1 MVQAGDKGDPVS
13 MFGQLL
19 QPLRHRLILL
29 FAIVLVVPSAF
40 GIMAAIERYRD
51 QVRDAHESTVRFAT
65 LASNYET
72 NLLWQS
78 SRIIQNL
85 ALEPTIAATL
95 SGEPAGGPECTHAL
109 ETAIRPYPAYAIAI
123 LRDTKGDLACQ
134 SDPAAYSPNVA
145 TADWFKAV
153 LESGREA
160 VSGYFYAARLQ
171 EGVIVY
177 AAPVVHERNEVI
189 GVLSLAIRLEWLS
202 AIGQE
207 PGLPPDAMVYLL
219 DRGGHV
225 LVGPKAQ
232 GVDTQAGLPSFETI
246 QEVVGGHVR
255 TFDSV
260 GQDGVRRNYAVNVIG
275 DRELF
280 VLLGQPTARL
290 IEPLRTTLFIQIGVL
305 VFVSVA
311 AMAAALIGTRVLVT
325 KWIGR
330 LTKAAS
336 SMSVGDLSVKR
347 EFEGAPTEFRDL
359 AETLREMAIR
369 LDQREADLRQ
379 SLAQKQMMLREIH
392 HRVKNNLQT
401 VTSLLN
407 LYARIP
413 RGEAVKQA
421 FADVQMRINALALVH
436 RHLYESQDLQEVDLH
451 PFMTNLCSLL
461 QDGSGV
467 PPRRVRL
474 SVDIP
479 HVMVTGDRAVP
490 LALLTTELLTNSFK
504 HAFPDQRSGIISVR
518 ITCEED
524 GMAKLVIADDGIGQE
539 ERKVESDVPGSMG
552 RSLIEAFTRQLGGEI
567 TTSGPPGTTSTLVF
581 RLESSRA
588 RSPADRR
595 PPAAPDTAAHSTEPA

>member
-1 MVQAGDKGDPVS
+1 

-40 GIMAAIERYRD
+40 GIMAAIDRYRD
-51 QVRDAHESTVRFAT
+51 QVRQAHESTVRFAT

-78 SRIIQNL
+78 NRIIQNL
-85 ALEPTIAATL
+85 AHERSIVDSVAGA
-95 SGEPAGGPECTHAL
+95 PAGSAECAGLL
-109 ETAIRPYPAYAIAI
+109 ETAIRPYPAYAIAV
-123 LRDTKGDLACQ
+123 LRNASGDAVCQ
-134 SDPAAYSPNVA
+134 SDQAFRPPNTGDAA
-145 TADWFKAV
+145 WFKRV
-153 LESGREA
+153 METGRET
-160 VSGYFYAARLQ
+160 VSGYEYAARLQ
-171 EGVIVY
+171 EGVILY
-177 AAPVVHERNEVI
+177 AAPVMGGSNRVI

-219 DRGGHV
+219 DRAGHV

-232 GVDTQAGLPSFETI
+232 GVDTQAGLPDPATI
-246 QEVVGGHVR
+246 QEVVGGYIR

-260 GQDGVRRNYAVNVIG
+260 GQDGIRRNYAVNVIG
-275 DRELF
+275 DKELF

-290 IEPLRTTLFIQIGVL
+290 IEPLRTTLLIQIGVL

-325 KWIGR
+325 RWISR
-330 LTKAAS
+330 LTEAAS

-347 EFEGAPTEFRDL
+347 EFEGAPAEFRDL
-359 AETLREMAIR
+359 AETLRAMAIR
-369 LDQREADLRQ
+369 LDEREADLRQ

-413 RGEAVKQA
+413 RGEAVRQA
-421 FADVQMRINALALVH
+421 FSDVQMRINALALVH
-436 RHLYESQDLQEVDLH
+436 RHLYESQDMQEVDLH

-474 SVDIP
+474 TVDIP
-479 HVMVTGDRAVP
+479 HVRVTGDRAVP
-490 LALLTTELLTNSFK
+490 LALLTTEILTNSFK
-504 HAFPDQRSGIISVR
+504 HAFPNQRAGNISVR

-524 GMAKLVIADDGIGQE
+524 GMAKLVIADDGIGQA
-539 ERKVESDVPGSMG
+539 ERQMDGEVPGSMG
-552 RSLIEAFTRQLGGEI
+552 QTLIGAFTRQLGGEM
-567 TTSGPPGTTSTLVF
+567 TVSGPPGTVSTLHF
-581 RLESSRA
+581 RLDSTHPNGADGHQPQARTDSAA
-588 RSPADRR
+588 RSP
-595 PPAAPDTAAHSTEPA
+595 EPA

>member
-1 MVQAGDKGDPVS
+1 

-29 FAIVLVVPSAF
+29 FTIVLIVPTAF
-40 GIMAAIERYRD
+40 GIMAAIDRYRD
-51 QVRDAHESTVRFAT
+51 QVRQAHESTMRFAT

-78 SRIIQNL
+78 NRIIQNL
-85 ALEPTIAATL
+85 AHQPSVIDAV
-95 SGEPAGGPECTHAL
+95 AGKAERTAECAQLL
-109 ETAIRPYPAYAIAI
+109 ETAIRPYPAYGIAV
-123 LRDTKGDLACQ
+123 LRNRQGGPVCQ
-134 SDPAAYSPNVA
+134 SDAVDQASNAADK
-145 TADWFKAV
+145 DWFKAV
-153 LESGREA
+153 LSTGREA
-160 VSGYFYAARLQ
+160 VSEYQYAPRLQ
-171 EGVIVY
+171 EGVIIY
-177 AAPVVHERNEVI
+177 AAPVMSERNEVI

-219 DRGGHV
+219 DRRGDV

-232 GVDTQAGLPSFETI
+232 GVDTQAGLPDRQTI
-246 QEVVGGHVR
+246 LGVVDGYIR
-255 TFDSV
+255 TFDSI
-260 GQDGVRRNYAVNVIG
+260 GQDGIQRNYAVNVIG

-290 IEPLRTTLFIQIGVL
+290 IEPLRTTLLIQIGVL
-305 VFVSVA
+305 VFVAVA
-311 AMAAALIGTRVLVT
+311 AMMAALIGTRVLVT
-325 KWIGR
+325 KWISR
-330 LTKAAS
+330 LTDAAS

-347 EFEGAPTEFRDL
+347 EFEGAPAEFRDL
-359 AETLREMAIR
+359 AETLREMAMR
-369 LDQREADLRQ
+369 LEEREADLRQ

-421 FADVQMRINALALVH
+421 FTDVQMRINALALVH
-436 RHLYESQDLQEVDLH
+436 RHLYESQDMQEVDLH

-474 SVDIP
+474 GVEIP
-479 HVMVTGDRAVP
+479 HVRVTGDRAVP
-490 LALLTTELLTNSFK
+490 LALLTTEILTNSFK
-504 HAFPDQRSGIISVR
+504 HAFPNQRAGNISVR
-518 ITCEED
+518 ITCEDD
-524 GMAKLVIADDGIGQE
+524 GMATLVIADDGVGQAD
-539 ERKVESDVPGSMG
+539 RHVDGDLPGSMG
-552 RSLIEAFTRQLGGEI
+552 QTLIEAFTRQLGGEI
-567 TTSGPPGTTSTLVF
+567 VISGPPGTVSTLHF
-581 RLESSRA
+581 RLGTA
-588 RSPADRR
+588 RSAGQDNRR
-595 PPAAPDTAAHSTEPA
+595 EPASANAAERSREPA

>member
-1 MVQAGDKGDPVS
+1 

-29 FAIVLVVPSAF
+29 FAIVLVVPSTF
-40 GIMAAIERYRD
+40 GIIAAIDRYRD
-51 QVRDAHESTVRFAT
+51 QVRQAHESTVRFAT

-78 SRIIQNL
+78 NRIIQNL
-85 ALEPTIAATL
+85 AHQPPVVAAV
-95 SGEPAGGPECTHAL
+95 AGAPGVGAECAQLL
-109 ETAIRPYPAYAIAI
+109 ETAIRPYPAYAITV
-123 LRDTKGDLACQ
+123 LRNAKGDAVCQ
-134 SDPAAYSPNVA
+134 SDPAAHAPNVM
-145 TADWFKAV
+145 TADWFRSV
-153 LESGREA
+153 METRREA
-160 VSGYFYAARLQ
+160 VSGYFYAARMQ
-171 EGVIVY
+171 EGVIIY
-177 AAPVVHERNEVI
+177 AAPVMNDRNEVT

-219 DRGGHV
+219 DRAGQV

-232 GVDTQAGLPSFETI
+232 GVDTQAGLPDAEII
-246 QEVVGGHVR
+246 QEVVGGYVR

-260 GQDGVRRNYAVNVIG
+260 GQDGIRRNYAVNVIG
-275 DRELF
+275 DKELF

-290 IEPLRTTLFIQIGVL
+290 IEPLWTTLLLQIGVL
-305 VFVSVA
+305 AFVSVA
-311 AMAAALIGTRVLVT
+311 AMAAALIGTRFLVT
-325 KWIGR
+325 KWINR
-330 LTKAAS
+330 LTEAAG

-347 EFEGAPTEFRDL
+347 EFEGAPAEFREL
-359 AETLREMAIR
+359 ADTLREMAIR
-369 LDQREADLRQ
+369 LDEREADLRQ

-421 FADVQMRINALALVH
+421 FTDVQMRINALALVH
-436 RHLYESQDLQEVDLH
+436 RHLYESQDMQEVDLH

-474 SVDIP
+474 NVDIP
-479 HVMVTGDRAVP
+479 HLQVTGDRAVP
-490 LALLTTELLTNSFK
+490 LALLTTEILTNSFK
-504 HAFPDQRSGIISVR
+504 HAFPNQRSGNIIVR
-518 ITCEED
+518 ISREEN
-524 GMAKLVIADDGIGQE
+524 GMAKLIIADDGIGQS
-539 ERKVESDVPGSMG
+539 ERKVDGEMPGSMG
-552 RSLIEAFTRQLGGEI
+552 QTLIEAFTRQLGGEI
-567 TTSGPPGTTSTLVF
+567 TTSGPPGTTSTLSF
-581 RLESSRA
+581 RLGPARPDTANDRQQAASADTAA
-588 RSPADRR
+588 RSP
-595 PPAAPDTAAHSTEPA
+595 EPV

>member
-1 MVQAGDKGDPVS
+1 

-29 FAIVLVVPSAF
+29 FAIVLVIPSAF
-40 GIMAAIERYRD
+40 GIWVAIDRYRD
-51 QVRDAHESTVRFAT
+51 QVRQAHESTVRFAT

-78 SRIIQNL
+78 NRIIQNL
-85 ALEPTIAATL
+85 AHQPQIIAAVAN
-95 SGEPAGGPECTHAL
+95 SPSRGSECANLL
-109 ETAIRPYPAYAIAI
+109 ETAIRPYPAYALAV
-123 LRDTKGDLACQ
+123 LRNTKGDAVCQ
-134 SDPAAYSPNVA
+134 SDPVA
-145 TADWFKAV
+145 QPVNSADMDWFKAV
-153 LESGREA
+153 LETRRESL
-160 VSGYFYAARLQ
+160 SGYLYAARLQ
-171 EGVIVY
+171 EAVIIY
-177 AAPVVHERNEVI
+177 AAPVVGDRDVPL

-219 DRGGHV
+219 DRAGHV

-232 GVDTQAGLPSFETI
+232 GVDTQAGLPDPATI
-246 QEVVGGHVR
+246 QEVVSGYIR

-260 GQDGVRRNYAVNVIG
+260 GQDGIQRNYAVNVIG
-275 DRELF
+275 DKELF

-290 IEPLRTTLFIQIGVL
+290 IEPLRTSLLIQIGVL
-305 VFVSVA
+305 VFVAVA

-325 KWIGR
+325 NWIVR
-330 LTKAAS
+330 LTEAAS

-347 EFEGAPTEFRDL
+347 EFEGAPAEIREL

-369 LDQREADLRQ
+369 LDEREADLRQ

-436 RHLYESQDLQEVDLH
+436 RHLYESQDMQEVDLH

-479 HVMVTGDRAVP
+479 HVRVTGDRAVP
-490 LALLTTELLTNSFK
+490 LALLTTEILTNSFK
-504 HAFPDQRSGIISVR
+504 HAFPNQRAGTISVR
-518 ITCEED
+518 IAREPD
-524 GMAKLVIADDGIGQE
+524 GMAKLVIADDGIGQG
-539 ERKVESDVPGSMG
+539 ERNTDGELPGSMG
-552 RSLIEAFTRQLGGEI
+552 QTLIEAFTRQLGGEI
-567 TTSGPPGTTSTLVF
+567 TVAGPPGTVTTLVF
-581 RLESSRA
+581 RLELVHAVAAGDR
-588 RSPADRR
+588 PA
-595 PPAAPDTAAHSTEPA
+595 PASTAAPRSREPV

>member
-1 MVQAGDKGDPVS
+1 

-29 FAIVLVVPSAF
+29 FAIVLIIPGAF
-40 GIMAAIERYRD
+40 GIMNAIDRYRG
-51 QVRDAHESTVRFAT
+51 QVRQAHESTVRFAT

-78 SRIIQNL
+78 NRIIQNL
-85 ALEPTIAATL
+85 AHQPPIIAAVANAP
-95 SGEPAGGPECTHAL
+95 SRGSECADLL
-109 ETAIRPYPAYAIAI
+109 ETAIRPYPAYAVAV
-123 LRDTKGDLACQ
+123 LRNAKGEPVCQ
-134 SDPAAYSPNVA
+134 SDPAAQTTNAVDA
-145 TADWFKAV
+145 NWFKSAM
-153 LESGREA
+153 ETGREA
-160 VSGYFYAARLQ
+160 VSGYFYAARIQ
-171 EGVIVY
+171 EAVIIY
-177 AAPVVHERNEVI
+177 AAPVTGDRSAPL

-219 DRGGHV
+219 DRAGHV

-232 GVDTQAGLPSFETI
+232 GVDTQAGLPDPATI
-246 QEVVGGHVR
+246 QEVVNGYVR

-260 GQDGVRRNYAVNVIG
+260 GQDGIRRNYAVNVIG
-275 DRELF
+275 DKELF

-290 IEPLRTTLFIQIGVL
+290 IEPLRTSLLIQIGVL
-305 VFVSVA
+305 VFVAVA

-325 KWIGR
+325 NWIVR
-330 LTKAAS
+330 LTEAAS

-347 EFEGAPTEFRDL
+347 EFKGAPAEIREL

-369 LDQREADLRQ
+369 LDEREADLRQ

-436 RHLYESQDLQEVDLH
+436 RHLYESQDMQEVDLH

-474 SVDIP
+474 SIDIP
-479 HVMVTGDRAVP
+479 HVRVTGDRAVP
-490 LALLTTELLTNSFK
+490 LALLTTEILTNSFK
-504 HAFPDQRSGIISVR
+504 HAFPNQRAGTISVR
-518 ITCEED
+518 IAREPG
-524 GMAKLVIADDGIGQE
+524 GMANLIIADDGVGQV
-539 ERKVESDVPGSMG
+539 ERTPDGDLPGSMG
-552 RSLIEAFTRQLGGEI
+552 RTLIEAFTRQLGGEI
-567 TTSGPPGTTSTLVF
+567 TVSGPPGTVTTLLF
-581 RLESSRA
+581 RLE
-588 RSPADRR
+588 P
-595 PPAAPDTAAHSTEPA
+595 APDGTTGERQTPASADAPRSHEPV

>member
-1 MVQAGDKGDPVS
+1 

-29 FAIVLVVPSAF
+29 FAIVLIIPSAF
-40 GIMAAIERYRD
+40 GIMIAVDRYND
-51 QVRDAHESTVRFAT
+51 QVRQAHESTVRFAT

-78 SRIIQNL
+78 NRIIQNL
-85 ALEPTIAATL
+85 AHQPQIVAAVAN
-95 SGEPAGGPECTHAL
+95 SPSRGSECANLL
-109 ETAIRPYPAYAIAI
+109 ETAIRPYPAYALAV
-123 LRDTKGDLACQ
+123 LRNTKGDSVCQ
-134 SDPAAYSPNVA
+134 SDP
-145 TADWFKAV
+145 TAQPANAVGMDWFEAV
-153 LESGREA
+153 METRRES
-160 VSGYFYAARLQ
+160 VSGYLYAARLQ
-171 EGVIVY
+171 EAVIIY
-177 AAPVVHERNEVI
+177 AAPVVNDRNMLI
-189 GVLSLAIRLEWLS
+189 GLLSLAIRLEWLS

-219 DRGGHV
+219 DRAGHV

-232 GVDTQAGLPSFETI
+232 GVDTQAGLPDPETI
-246 QEVVGGHVR
+246 QDVVGGYMR

-260 GQDGVRRNYAVNVIG
+260 GQDGVQRNYAVNVIG
-275 DRELF
+275 DKELF

-290 IEPLRTTLFIQIGVL
+290 IEPLRTSLLIQIGVL

-325 KWIGR
+325 KWIVR
-330 LTKAAS
+330 LTEAAS

-347 EFEGAPTEFRDL
+347 EFEGAPTEFHEL

-369 LDQREADLRQ
+369 LDEREADLRQ

-436 RHLYESQDLQEVDLH
+436 RHLYESQDMQEVDLH

-474 SVDIP
+474 SIDIP
-479 HVMVTGDRAVP
+479 HVRVTGDRAVP
-490 LALLTTELLTNSFK
+490 LALLTTEILTNSFK
-504 HAFPDQRSGIISVR
+504 HAFPNQRAGTISVH
-518 ITCEED
+518 ITRELD
-524 GMAKLVIADDGIGQE
+524 GMAKLVIADDGVGQV
-539 ERKVESDVPGSMG
+539 ERTTSGELPGSMG
-552 RSLIEAFTRQLGGEI
+552 QTLIEAFTRQLSGEI
-567 TTSGPPGTTSTLVF
+567 TVSGPPGTVTTLVF
-581 RLESSRA
+581 RLESVAAGTAGASQA
-588 RSPADRR
+588 PAST
-595 PPAAPDTAAHSTEPA
+595 AAPRSREPV

>member
-1 MVQAGDKGDPVS
+1 

-29 FAIVLVVPSAF
+29 FAIVLIVPSAF
-40 GIMAAIERYRD
+40 GIIAAVDRYRD
-51 QVRDAHESTVRFAT
+51 QVRQAHESTIRFAT

-78 SRIIQNL
+78 NRIVQNL
-85 ALEPTIAATL
+85 AHQPPIVATAAGMP
-95 SGEPAGGPECTHAL
+95 SRGSECAELL
-109 ETAIRPYPAYAIAI
+109 ETAIRPYPAYAIAVVRNI
-123 LRDTKGDLACQ
+123 RGEPVCQ
-134 SDPAAYSPNVA
+134 SDPAAVPA
-145 TADWFKAV
+145 PGQGMDWF
-153 LESGREA
+153 ESVVETGRETL
-160 VSGYFYAARLQ
+160 SGYLYATRMQ

-177 AAPVVHERNEVI
+177 GAPVVDERNAVI

-207 PGLPPDAMVYLL
+207 PGLPPDAIVYLL
-219 DRGGHV
+219 DRAGHV

-232 GVDTQAGLPSFETI
+232 GVDTQAGLPAPETLK
-246 QEVVGGHVR
+246 EVVSGYVR

-260 GQDGVRRNYAVNVIG
+260 GQDGIQRNYAVNVIG
-275 DRELF
+275 DKELF
-280 VLLGQPTARL
+280 VLLGQPTGRL
-290 IEPLRTTLFIQIGVL
+290 IEPLRTSLLIQIGVL

-311 AMAAALIGTRVLVT
+311 AMMAALIGTRVLVT
-325 KWIGR
+325 KWIHR
-330 LTKAAS
+330 LAEAAG
-336 SMSVGDLSVKR
+336 SMSVGDLSVRR
-347 EFEGAPTEFRDL
+347 EFAGAPAEFRDL
-359 AETLREMAIR
+359 ADTLHEMAVR
-369 LDQREADLRQ
+369 LDAREADLRQ

-436 RHLYESQDLQEVDLH
+436 RHLYESQDMQEVDLH

-479 HVMVTGDRAVP
+479 HVRVTGDRAVP
-490 LALLTTELLTNSFK
+490 LALLTTEILTNSFK
-504 HAFPDQRSGIISVR
+504 HAFPNQRTGTISVR
-518 ITCEED
+518 ITREDD
-524 GMAKLVIADDGIGQE
+524 GMAKLIIADDGIGQVDDAAE
-539 ERKVESDVPGSMG
+539 GDLPRSMG
-552 RSLIEAFTRQLGGEI
+552 RTLIDAFTRQLGGEI
-567 TTSGPPGTTSTLVF
+567 ATSGPPGTVSTLTF
-581 RLESSRA
+581 RLESA
-588 RSPADRR
+588 RPGASEDRLQAR
-595 PPAAPDTAAHSTEPA
+595 PEATARSTEPV

>member
-1 MVQAGDKGDPVS
+1 

-29 FAIVLVVPSAF
+29 LTIVLVIPSTF
-40 GIMAAIERYRD
+40 GIVAAVDRYRD
-51 QVRDAHESTVRFAT
+51 QVRQAHESTVRFAT

-78 SRIIQNL
+78 NRIAQNL
-85 ALEPTIAATL
+85 ARQPPIVASIAAAP
-95 SGEPAGGPECTHAL
+95 SRGSECGGLLAD
-109 ETAIRPYPAYAIAI
+109 AIRPYPAYAIAV
-123 LRDTKGDLACQ
+123 LRNAKGDTVCQ
-134 SDPAAYSPNVA
+134 SDPEAKAPNVA
-145 TADWFKAV
+145 AVDWFKTV
-153 LESGREA
+153 LETRRET
-160 VSGYFYAARLQ
+160 VSGYYYAARLQ
-171 EGVIVY
+171 EAVVIF
-177 AAPVVHERNEVI
+177 AAPVLDRRSTVI

-225 LVGPKAQ
+225 LVGPTAQ
-232 GVDTQAGLPSFETI
+232 GVDSQAGLPDSETI
-246 QEVVGGHVR
+246 QEVVEGFIR

-260 GQDGVRRNYAVNVIG
+260 GQDGIERNYAVNVVG
-275 DRELF
+275 DNELF
-280 VLLGQPTARL
+280 VLLGQPTGRL
-290 IEPLRTTLFIQIGVL
+290 IEPLRTTLLIQIGVL

-311 AMAAALIGTRVLVT
+311 AMAAAMIGTRVLVT
-325 KWIGR
+325 RWTNR
-330 LTKAAS
+330 LTEAAR
-336 SMSVGDLSVKR
+336 SMSVGDLSVSR
-347 EFEGAPTEFRDL
+347 EFKGAPAELREL
-359 AETLREMAIR
+359 SETLREMAVR
-369 LDQREADLRQ
+369 LEEREADLRQ

-436 RHLYESQDLQEVDLH
+436 RHLYESQDMQEVDLH

-474 SVDIP
+474 SVEIP
-479 HVMVTGDRAVP
+479 HVRVSGDRAIP
-490 LALLTTELLTNSFK
+490 LALLTTEILTNSFK
-504 HAFPDQRSGIISVR
+504 HAFPNQRAGNIWVR
-518 ITCEED
+518 VTLED
-524 GMAKLVIADDGIGQE
+524 GGLAKLIIGDDGIGQSE
-539 ERKVESDVPGSMG
+539 PGGEGDLSGSMG
-552 RSLIEAFTRQLGGEI
+552 QTLISAFTRQLDGEI
-567 TTSGPPGTTSTLVF
+567 AVSGPPGTVSTLTF
-581 RLESSRA
+581 RLERVKPTA
-588 RSPADRR
+588 GREQ
-595 PPAAPDTAAHSTEPA
+595 APSNAPEREPA

>member
-1 MVQAGDKGDPVS
+1 

-29 FAIVLVVPSAF
+29 FAIVLIIPGAF
-40 GIMAAIERYRD
+40 GIMNAIDRYRG
-51 QVRDAHESTVRFAT
+51 QVRQAHESTVRFAT

-78 SRIIQNL
+78 NRIIQNL
-85 ALEPTIAATL
+85 AHQPQIIAAVANAP
-95 SGEPAGGPECTHAL
+95 SRGSECAELL
-109 ETAIRPYPAYAIAI
+109 ETAIRPYPAYAVAV
-123 LRDTKGDLACQ
+123 LRNAKGEPVCQ
-134 SDPAAYSPNVA
+134 SDAAAQTTN
-145 TADWFKAV
+145 TADANWFKSAM
-153 LESGREA
+153 ETGREA
-160 VSGYFYAARLQ
+160 VSGYFYAARIQ
-171 EGVIVY
+171 EAVIIY
-177 AAPVVHERNEVI
+177 AAPVSGDRNTPL

-219 DRGGHV
+219 DRAGHV

-232 GVDTQAGLPSFETI
+232 GVDTQAGLPDPQTI
-246 QEVVGGHVR
+246 QEVVNGYIR

-260 GQDGVRRNYAVNVIG
+260 GQDGISRNYAVNVIG
-275 DRELF
+275 DKELF

-290 IEPLRTTLFIQIGVL
+290 IEPLRTSLLIQIGVL
-305 VFVSVA
+305 VFVAVA
-311 AMAAALIGTRVLVT
+311 AMAAALIATRVLVT
-325 KWIGR
+325 NWLGR
-330 LTKAAS
+330 LTEAAS

-347 EFEGAPTEFRDL
+347 EFVGAPAEIREL

-369 LDQREADLRQ
+369 LDEREADLRQ

-436 RHLYESQDLQEVDLH
+436 RHLYESQDMQEVDLH

-479 HVMVTGDRAVP
+479 HVRVTGDRAVP
-490 LALLTTELLTNSFK
+490 LALLTTEILTNSFK
-504 HAFPDQRSGIISVR
+504 HAFPSQRAGTITVR
-518 ITCEED
+518 ITREPG
-524 GMAKLVIADDGIGQE
+524 GMANLIIADDGVGQA
-539 ERKVESDVPGSMG
+539 ERSADGDLPGSMG
-552 RSLIEAFTRQLGGEI
+552 QTLIEAFTRQLGGEI
-567 TTSGPPGTTSTLVF
+567 SVSGPPGTVTTLLF
-581 RLESSRA
+581 RLE
-588 RSPADRR
+588 PAPAGTTGER
-595 PPAAPDTAAHSTEPA
+595 PTPASAAAPRSREPV

>member
-1 MVQAGDKGDPVS
+1 

-29 FAIVLVVPSAF
+29 FAIVLVIPSAF
-40 GIMAAIERYRD
+40 GIIAAIDRYRD
-51 QVRDAHESTVRFAT
+51 QLQQAHESTVRFAT

-85 ALEPTIAATL
+85 AHQPPIVAAVA
-95 SGEPAGGPECTHAL
+95 SAPSRGSECAELL
-109 ETAIRPYPAYAIAI
+109 ETAIRPYPAYALAVLRNAKGEVMCRSNPAI
-123 LRDTKGDLACQ
+123 QAPDAGE
-134 SDPAAYSPNVA
+134 V
-145 TADWFKAV
+145 DWFKAV
-153 LESGREA
+153 MATRRDA
-160 VSGYFYAARLQ
+160 VSGYFFAPIMK
-171 EGVIVY
+171 EPVIIY
-177 AAPVVHERNEVI
+177 AAPVLDERNAAH

-219 DRGGHV
+219 DRAGNV

-232 GVDTQAGLPSFETI
+232 GVDTQAGLPDQETI
-246 QEVVGGHVR
+246 RQVASGHIR

-260 GQDGVRRNYAVNVIG
+260 GQDGIQRNYAVNVIG
-275 DRELF
+275 DKELF

-290 IEPLRTTLFIQIGVL
+290 IEPLRTSLLIQIGVL
-305 VFVSVA
+305 VFVAVA

-325 KWIGR
+325 NWIMR
-330 LTKAAS
+330 LTEAAS

-347 EFEGAPTEFRDL
+347 AFEGAPAEIREL

-369 LDQREADLRQ
+369 LDEREADLRQ

-436 RHLYESQDLQEVDLH
+436 RHLYESQDMQEVDLH

-474 SVDIP
+474 GVDIP
-479 HVMVTGDRAVP
+479 HVRVTGDRAVP
-490 LALLTTELLTNSFK
+490 LALLTTEILTNCFK
-504 HAFPDQRSGIISVR
+504 HAFPNQRAGAISVR
-518 ITCEED
+518 IQREAD
-524 GMAKLVIADDGIGQE
+524 GMAKLIIADDGVGLG
-539 ERKVESDVPGSMG
+539 ERSGEGDLPGSMG
-552 RSLIEAFTRQLGGEI
+552 QTLIAAFTRQLGGEI
-567 TTSGPPGTTSTLVF
+567 AVDGPPGTVTTLVF
-581 RLESSRA
+581 RLEPPTVAASEQPA
-588 RSPADRR
+588 PAD
-595 PPAAPDTAAHSTEPA
+595 AATARTREPA

>member
-1 MVQAGDKGDPVS
+1 

-29 FAIVLVVPSAF
+29 FAIVLVIPSAF
-40 GIMAAIERYRD
+40 GIMAAIDRYRD
-51 QVRDAHESTVRFAT
+51 QVRQAHESTVRFAT

-78 SRIIQNL
+78 NRIVQNL
-85 ALEPTIAATL
+85 THQAPVVAAVANAP
-95 SGEPAGGPECTHAL
+95 SRGSECAELL
-109 ETAIRPYPAYAIAI
+109 ETAIRPYPAYAVAV
-123 LRDTKGDLACQ
+123 LRNARGEPVCQ
-134 SDPAAYSPNVA
+134 SDPAAQSVNA
-145 TADWFKAV
+145 ADMDWFKAAM
-153 LESGREA
+153 ETRRET
-160 VSGYFYAARLQ
+160 VSGYSYAPRIQ
-171 EGVIVY
+171 EAVVIY
-177 AAPVVHERNEVI
+177 AAPVAGDRTAPL
-189 GVLSLAIRLEWLS
+189 GVLSLAIRLDWLS

-219 DRGGHV
+219 DRAGHV

-232 GVDTQAGLPSFETI
+232 GADTQAGLPDSEII
-246 QEVVGGHVR
+246 QKVVKGYVR

-260 GQDGVRRNYAVNVIG
+260 GQDGIQRNYAVNVIG
-275 DRELF
+275 DKELF

-290 IEPLRTTLFIQIGVL
+290 IEPLRTSLLIQIGVL

-325 KWIGR
+325 RWIWR
-330 LTKAAS
+330 LTEAAS

-347 EFEGAPTEFRDL
+347 EFEGAPAEIREL
-359 AETLREMAIR
+359 AETLREMAMR
-369 LDQREADLRQ
+369 LDEREADLRQ

-436 RHLYESQDLQEVDLH
+436 RHLYESQDMQEVDLH

-474 SVDIP
+474 HVDIP
-479 HVMVTGDRAVP
+479 HVRVTGDRAVP
-490 LALLTTELLTNSFK
+490 LALLTTEILTNSFK
-504 HAFPDQRSGIISVR
+504 HAFPDQRAGTISIGISR
-518 ITCEED
+518 EPD
-524 GMAKLVIADDGIGQE
+524 GMAKLVIADDGVGQV
-539 ERKVESDVPGSMG
+539 ERKDGGDLRGGMG
-552 RSLIEAFTRQLGGEI
+552 QTLIEAFTRQLDGEI
-567 TTSGPPGTTSTLVF
+567 AVSGPPGTVTTLRF
-581 RLESSRA
+581 RLESVHTVAPRA
-588 RSPADRR
+588 PASDQAPRSP
-595 PPAAPDTAAHSTEPA
+595 EPV

>member
-1 MVQAGDKGDPVS
+1 

-29 FAIVLVVPSAF
+29 FAIVLVIPSVF
-40 GIMAAIERYRD
+40 GIWVAIDRYRD
-51 QVRDAHESTVRFAT
+51 QVRQAHESTVRFAT

-85 ALEPTIAATL
+85 AHQPQVIAAVAN
-95 SGEPAGGPECTHAL
+95 SPSRGSECANLL
-109 ETAIRPYPAYAIAI
+109 ETAIRPYPAYALAV
-123 LRDTKGDLACQ
+123 LRNTKGDAVCQ
-134 SDPAAYSPNVA
+134 SDPAAQPVNSVEM
-145 TADWFKAV
+145 DWFKAV
-153 LESGREA
+153 LETRREA
-160 VSGYFYAARLQ
+160 LSGYLYAARLQ
-171 EGVIVY
+171 EAVIIY
-177 AAPVVHERNEVI
+177 AAPVVSDRDTPL

-219 DRGGHV
+219 DRAGHV

-232 GVDTQAGLPSFETI
+232 GVDTQAGLPDPATI
-246 QEVVGGHVR
+246 QEVVRGYIR

-260 GQDGVRRNYAVNVIG
+260 GQDGIQRNYAVTVIG
-275 DRELF
+275 DKELF
-280 VLLGQPTARL
+280 VLLGQPAARL
-290 IEPLRTTLFIQIGVL
+290 IEPLRTSLLIQIGVL
-305 VFVSVA
+305 VFVAVA

-325 KWIGR
+325 NWIVR
-330 LTKAAS
+330 LTEAAS

-347 EFEGAPTEFRDL
+347 EFEGAPAEIREL
-359 AETLREMAIR
+359 AETLREMASR

-436 RHLYESQDLQEVDLH
+436 RHLYESQDMQEVDLH

-479 HVMVTGDRAVP
+479 HVRVTGDRAVP
-490 LALLTTELLTNSFK
+490 LALLTTEILTNSFK
-504 HAFPDQRSGIISVR
+504 HAFPNQRAGTISVR
-518 ITCEED
+518 IAREPD
-524 GMAKLVIADDGIGQE
+524 GMAKLVIADDGVGQG
-539 ERKVESDVPGSMG
+539 ERHTDGQLPGSMG
-552 RSLIEAFTRQLGGEI
+552 QTLIGAFTRQLGGEI
-567 TTSGPPGTTSTLVF
+567 TVSGPPGTVTTLAF
-581 RLESSRA
+581 RLESVHAVAGGGR
-588 RSPADRR
+588 PA
-595 PPAAPDTAAHSTEPA
+595 PANTAAPRSREPV

>member
-1 MVQAGDKGDPVS
+1 

-29 FAIVLVVPSAF
+29 LAIVLIVPSTF
-40 GIMAAIERYRD
+40 GIIAAIDRYRD
-51 QVRDAHESTVRFAT
+51 QLRQAHESTVRFAT

-78 SRIIQNL
+78 NRIIQNL
-85 ALEPTIAATL
+85 AHQPPIVASVAATP
-95 SGEPAGGPECTHAL
+95 SRGSECGQLL
-109 ETAIRPYPAYAIAI
+109 ETAIRPYPAYAIAV
-123 LRDTKGDLACQ
+123 LRTVKGETVCQ
-134 SDPAAYSPNVA
+134 SDQSVQPTNGAD
-145 TADWFKAV
+145 ADWFKAV
-153 LESGREA
+153 IESRRET
-160 VSGYFYAARLQ
+160 VSGYLYAARLH
-171 EGVIVY
+171 EGVIIY
-177 AAPVVHERNEVI
+177 AAPVVNDRNDVI

-219 DRGGHV
+219 DRAGHV

-232 GVDTQAGLPSFETI
+232 GVDTQSGMPDPETI
-246 QEVVGGHVR
+246 REVVDGYTR

-260 GQDGVRRNYAVNVIG
+260 GQDGIQRNYAVNVIG

-280 VLLGQPTARL
+280 VLLGQPTGRL
-290 IEPLRTTLFIQIGVL
+290 IEPLYTSLLIQIGVL

-325 KWIGR
+325 KWIHR
-330 LTKAAS
+330 LTEAAS
-336 SMSVGDLSVKR
+336 SMSVGDLSVRR
-347 EFEGAPTEFRDL
+347 EFEGAPAEFRAL
-359 AETLREMAIR
+359 SETLREMAIR
-369 LDQREADLRQ
+369 LDAREADLRQ

-436 RHLYESQDLQEVDLH
+436 RHLYESQDMQEVDLH

-474 SVDIP
+474 SIDIP
-479 HVMVTGDRAVP
+479 HVRVTGDRAVP
-490 LALLTTELLTNSFK
+490 LALLTTEILTNSFK
-504 HAFPDQRSGIISVR
+504 HAFPNQRAGTISVR
-518 ITCEED
+518 ITLEGG
-524 GMAKLVIADDGIGQE
+524 GMAKLVIADDGIGQAE
-539 ERKVESDVPGSMG
+539 GPANNDLPGSMG
-552 RSLIEAFTRQLGGEI
+552 QTLIEAFTRQLGGEI
-567 TTSGPPGTTSTLVF
+567 TTAGPPGTVSTLVF
-581 RLESSRA
+581 RLEAARLAGNAQRAASTPASPAA
-588 RSPADRR
+588 RSR
-595 PPAAPDTAAHSTEPA
+595 EPA

>member
-1 MVQAGDKGDPVS
+1 

-29 FAIVLVVPSAF
+29 FAIVLVIPTVF
-40 GIMAAIERYRD
+40 GIVAAVDRYRD
-51 QVRDAHESTVRFAT
+51 QLQQAHESTVRFAT

-85 ALEPTIAATL
+85 AHQPPIVASVANAP
-95 SGEPAGGPECTHAL
+95 SRGSECAELL
-109 ETAIRPYPAYAIAI
+109 ETAIRPYPAYALAVLRNARGEVMCRSNPAI
-123 LRDTKGDLACQ
+123 Q
-134 SDPAAYSPNVA
+134 A
-145 TADWFKAV
+145 TNTAEADWFKAV
-153 LESGREA
+153 MATRRDA
-160 VSGYFYAARLQ
+160 VSGYFYAPVMK
-171 EGVIVY
+171 EPVIIY
-177 AAPVVHERNEVI
+177 AAPVLDEQNRAR

-207 PGLPPDAMVYLL
+207 PGLPPDAIVYLL
-219 DRGGHV
+219 DRAGNV
-225 LVGPKAQ
+225 LVGPQAQ
-232 GVDTQAGLPSFETI
+232 GVDTQAGLPDPEIIRQVAS
-246 QEVVGGHVR
+246 GHIR

-260 GQDGVRRNYAVNVIG
+260 GQDGIQRNYAVNVIG
-275 DRELF
+275 DKELF

-290 IEPLRTTLFIQIGVL
+290 IEPLRTSLLIQIGVL
-305 VFVSVA
+305 VFVAVA

-325 KWIGR
+325 NWIMR
-330 LTKAAS
+330 LTDAAS

-347 EFEGAPTEFRDL
+347 AFEGAPAEIREL

-369 LDQREADLRQ
+369 LDEREADLRQ

-436 RHLYESQDLQEVDLH
+436 RHLYESQDMQEVDLH

-474 SVDIP
+474 GVDIP
-479 HVMVTGDRAVP
+479 HVRVTGDRAVP
-490 LALLTTELLTNSFK
+490 LALLTTEILTNCFK
-504 HAFPDQRSGIISVR
+504 HAFPNQRAGAISVR
-518 ITCEED
+518 IQREAD
-524 GMAKLVIADDGIGQE
+524 GMARLVIADDGVGQG
-539 ERKVESDVPGSMG
+539 ERSGAGDLPSSMG
-552 RSLIEAFTRQLGGEI
+552 QTLIAAFTRQLGGEI
-567 TTSGPPGTTSTLVF
+567 SVSGPPGTVTTMVF
-581 RLESSRA
+581 RLEPAPAAEQSAKDEAAAPRA
-588 RSPADRR
+588 R
-595 PPAAPDTAAHSTEPA
+595 EPA